1 LSGSVFAP
9 PRSRGIAITRIAIV
23 GVGLMGGSIGLAARR
38 RIEDVTVSGFDPDP
52 GALEAAR
59 NRGAVDVG
67 CAGLEEALEG
77 AEVSFLCAPVA
88 ALPDVARTVL
98 AKGGEGVVTDVG
110 STKRV
115 VLESLASSGLPDSDL
130 ARFVG
135 GHPLAGAEAAGVG
148 HARPELF
155 EGATWYLTPTERTSG
170 LLYERLYRT
179 ISALGARPEAIA
191 ADLHDRVMA
200 TVSHLPHVLANVLA
214 AQAASSLTDDAER
227 LPATGPSFRDA
238 TRVAG
243 ANPALWRDI
252 LLANRDAVEAELDV
266 FARGL
271 ERVREDLR
279 RGDADALERWI
290 GEARDGR
297 RRLREA
303 DLPGGPIT
311 EVRVSVPNRPGIV
324 AQLSLAIGDAGVNI
338 VDMALYPAADMQS
351 GAIALW
357 VAGEGSAER
366 VVELIG
372 ELGYPASVV
381 DAGPG

>member
-1 LSGSVFAP
+1 
-9 PRSRGIAITRIAIV
+9 
-23 GVGLMGGSIGLAARR
+23 
-38 RIEDVTVSGFDPDP
+38 
-52 GALEAAR
+52 
-59 NRGAVDVG
+59 VDVV
-67 CAGLEEALEG
+67 CATLEEALAG

-88 ALPDVARTVL
+88 ALPEL
-98 AKGGEGVVTDVG
+98 ANAALAAGGDCVVTDVG
-110 STKRV
+110 STKRA
-115 VLESLASSGLPDSDL
+115 VLDGLASSGLPESDL

-148 HARPELF
+148 HARAELF
-155 EGATWYLTPTERTSG
+155 DGATWYLTPTERTSG

-179 ISALGARPEAIA
+179 ISTLGARPEAIA
-191 ADLHDRVMA
+191 PDLHDRVMA
-200 TVSHLPHVLANVLA
+200 TVSHVPHVLANVLA
-214 AQAASSLTDDAER
+214 NQAARSLGDEAPR

-252 LLANRDAVEAELDV
+252 LLANRDAVAAELDA
-266 FARGL
+266 FADEL
-271 ERVREDLR
+271 TRVRDDLR
-279 RGDADALERWI
+279 RGDADALEDWI
-290 GEARDGR
+290 EAARADR
-297 RRLREA
+297 RRLRQA
-303 DLPGGPIT
+303 DLPGGPVT

-324 AQLSLAIGDAGVNI
+324 AQLSLAIGEAAVNI

-372 ELGYPASVV
+372 DLGYAASVET
-381 DAGPG
+381 

>member
-1 LSGSVFAP
+1 V
-9 PRSRGIAITRIAIV
+9 RISIL
-23 GVGLMGGSIGLAARR
+23 GVGLIGGSIGLAARQR
-38 RIEDVTVSGFDPDP
+38 IDDARVTGWDPNEDALTTAREREAVDEAAASIEDAVSG
-52 GALEAAR
+52 A
-59 NRGAVDVG
+59 DV
-67 CAGLEEALEG
+67 C
-77 AEVSFLCAPVA
+77 FLCAPVA
-88 ALPDVARTVL
+88 ALPELARTVL
-98 AKGGEGVVTDVG
+98 AAGGDAVVTDVG
-110 STKRV
+110 STKRA
-115 VLESLASSGLPDSDL
+115 VLDGLAEAGLPENDL

-135 GHPLAGAEAAGVG
+135 GHPLAGAEAAGVE
-148 HARPELF
+148 HAREGLF

-170 LLYERLYRT
+170 LQYERLYR
-179 ISALGARPEAIA
+179 ALTAIGARPEAIA

-200 TVSHLPHVLANVLA
+200 TVSHVPHVLANVLA
-214 AQAASSLTDDAER
+214 TQAARSLTEEAER

-252 LLANRDAVEAELDV
+252 LLANRDAVEAELAA
-266 FARGL
+266 FAGEL
-271 ERVREDLR
+271 DRVREDLR
-279 RGDADALERWI
+279 RGDADGLERWI
-290 GEARDGR
+290 REARDGR

-372 ELGYPASVV
+372 GLGYPASVV
-381 DAGPG
+381 DAGPQ

>member
-1 LSGSVFAP
+1 M
-9 PRSRGIAITRIAIV
+9 RIAIV
-23 GVGLMGGSIGLAARR
+23 GVGLIGGSIGLAARR
-38 RIEDVTVSGFDPDP
+38 RIEGVTVSGFDPDP

-59 NRGAVDVG
+59 ERGAVDVG
-67 CAGLEEALEG
+67 CASLEEALKG

-88 ALPDVARTVL
+88 NLPDLARTAL
-98 AKGGEGVVTDVG
+98 AEGGEGVVTDVG

-115 VLESLASSGLPDSDL
+115 VLESLASSGLPGSDL

-155 EGATWYLTPTERTSG
+155 DGATWYLTPTERTSG

-200 TVSHLPHVLANVLA
+200 TVSHVPHVLANVLA
-214 AQAASSLTDDAER
+214 NQAARALGDDAPR

-252 LLANRDAVEAELDV
+252 LLANRDAVGAELDV
-266 FARGL
+266 FIDELA
-271 ERVREDLR
+271 RVRDELR
-279 RGDADALERWI
+279 RGDAEAVEGWI
-290 GEARDGR
+290 EEARVDR
-297 RRLREA
+297 RRLRAA
-303 DLPGGPIT
+303 DLPGGPVT
-311 EVRVSVPNRPGIV
+311 ELRVSVPNRPGIV
-324 AQLSLAIGDAGVNI
+324 AQLSLAIGEAGVNI

-372 ELGYPASVV
+372 GLGYGASVV
-381 DAGPG
+381 DSGR

>member
-1 LSGSVFAP
+1 
-9 PRSRGIAITRIAIV
+9 
-23 GVGLMGGSIGLAARR
+23 
-38 RIEDVTVSGFDPDP
+38 
-52 GALEAAR
+52 
-59 NRGAVDVG
+59 VDVA
-67 CAGLEEALEG
+67 CSTLEEALAG

-88 ALPDVARTVL
+88 ELPELAHAALA
-98 AKGGEGVVTDVG
+98 AGGDCVVTDVG
-110 STKRV
+110 STKRA
-115 VLESLASSGLPDSDL
+115 VLDGLASSALPESDL

-148 HARPELF
+148 HARAELF
-155 EGATWYLTPTERTSG
+155 DGATWYLTPTERTSG

-179 ISALGARPEAIA
+179 ISTLGARPEAIA
-191 ADLHDRVMA
+191 PDLHDRVMA
-200 TVSHLPHVLANVLA
+200 TVSHVPHVLANVLA
-214 AQAASSLTDDAER
+214 NQAARSLGDEAPR

-252 LLANRDAVEAELDV
+252 LLANRDAVGAELDA
-266 FARGL
+266 FTDEL
-271 ERVREDLR
+271 TRVRDDLR
-279 RGDADALERWI
+279 RGDVAALEDWI
-290 GEARDGR
+290 ETARADR

-303 DLPGGPIT
+303 DLPGGPVT

-324 AQLSLAIGDAGVNI
+324 AQLSLAIGEAGVNI

-372 ELGYPASVV
+372 DLGYAASV
-381 DAGPG
+381 AT

>member
-1 LSGSVFAP
+1 
-9 PRSRGIAITRIAIV
+9 
-23 GVGLMGGSIGLAARR
+23 MDLA
-38 RIEDVTVSGFDPDP
+38 
-52 GALEAAR
+52 
-59 NRGAVDVG
+59 
-67 CAGLEEALEG
+67 CATLEEALEG
-77 AEVSFLCAPVA
+77 AEICFLCAPVGELPELARSALA
-88 ALPDVARTVL
+88 A
-98 AKGGEGVVTDVG
+98 GGESVVTDVG
-110 STKRV
+110 STKRA
-115 VLESLASSGLPDSDL
+115 VLESLASSGLPGREL
-130 ARFVG
+130 ERFIG
-135 GHPLAGAEAAGVG
+135 GHPLAGAEATGVE

-155 EGATWYLTPTERTSG
+155 EGATWYLTPTERSSG

-179 ISALGARPEAIA
+179 VSALGARPEAIA
-191 ADLHDRVMA
+191 AELHDRVMA
-200 TVSHLPHVLANVLA
+200 TVSHVPHVLANVLA
-214 AQAASSLTDDAER
+214 NQAARSLTDDAER

-252 LLANRDAVEAELDV
+252 LLANRDAVGAELDT
-266 FARGL
+266 FAGAL

-279 RGDADALERWI
+279 RGDAEALEHWI
-290 GEARDGR
+290 EEARADR
-297 RRLREA
+297 RRLRAA
-303 DLPGGPIT
+303 DLPGGPVT

-324 AQLSLAIGDAGVNI
+324 AQLSLAIGEAGVNI

-381 DAGPG
+381 G